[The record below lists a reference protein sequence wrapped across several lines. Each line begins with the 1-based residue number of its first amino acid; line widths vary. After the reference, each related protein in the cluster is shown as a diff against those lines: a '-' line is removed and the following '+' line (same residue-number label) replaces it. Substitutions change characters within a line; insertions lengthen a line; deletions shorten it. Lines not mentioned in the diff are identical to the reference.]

1 MVRAYI
7 PAPRPADMLYAP
19 IDLAV
24 QISEGLTKL
33 GNKVDFFGPE
43 GTHLKCSNV
52 VTLNLRPLVHNLP
65 EFRRLLDTPDLMN
78 HYVPGLWD
86 GFFVK
91 EMFERA
97 QKGEYDLLH
106 FHHPETAL
114 PYVGLYPDVPVIYTL
129 HESLSPLYRE
139 VLEMYQTDNQHYI
152 SISNNQRLMAP
163 ALPYAQTVYNGVDT
177 DLFRYS
183 ATHDNYLLFVARI
196 VPDKGVKEAIRVAQ
210 LTGNRLII
218 IGPTYKDQQPYF
230 DKYVEPH
237 LSDQITYL
245 GFVPHE
251 ELVPYFQKA
260 KAFLMP
266 IQWEE
271 PFGMTMAEAMSCGTP
286 VIGFRRGSVG
296 EVVEDGKTGF
306 VVDTVKEMAT
316 AVKKIGDINRRA
328 CHKHAMAHFSFAK
341 MAAGYD
347 SAFKKVLREAKKRS

>member
-24 QISEGLTKL
+24 QIGEGLTKL
-33 GNKVDFFGPE
+33 GNSVDFFGPE
-43 GTHLKCSNV
+43 GTQLEHSNV
-52 VTLNLRPLVHNLP
+52 VTLDLRPLVHNLD
-65 EFRRLLDTPDLMN
+65 EFRHLLDTPDLMS

-97 QKGEYDLLH
+97 HKGEYDLLH

-114 PYVGLYPDVPVIYTL
+114 PYVGLYPDVPVVYTL
-129 HESLSPLYRE
+129 HEALSPLYKE
-139 VLEMYQTDNQHYI
+139 VLEMYQTANQYYV
-152 SISNNQRLMAP
+152 SISNNQRLIAP
-163 ALPYAQTVYNGVDT
+163 DLPYIQTVYNGVDT

-183 ATHDNYLLFVARI
+183 ASHDNYLLFVARI

-210 LTGNRLII
+210 LTKSHLII

-230 DKYVEPH
+230 DKHIQPY
-237 LSDQITYL
+237 LNDRITYL

-286 VIGFRRGSVG
+286 VIGFRRGSVP
-296 EVVEDGKTGF
+296 EVVKDGKTGF
-306 VVDTVKEMAT
+306 VVDTLEEMAE
-316 AVKKIGDINRRA
+316 AVKKIDSIDRHD

-341 MAAGYD
+341 MAAGYNV
-347 SAFKKVLREAKKRS
+347 AFKKVLRRANKRP